1 MIKLSLYN
9 YGCGILNVEKELGI
23 AEEIDDFLV
32 KKIPE
37 LSLEA
42 TDALCDLEDSEI
54 LWFSANDEVTCV
66 KKIKDVLKSQISSQ
80 SQMQFTV
87 EIDNWF

>member
-42 TDALCDLEDSEI
+42 TDSLSLTDSYPYIFCI
-54 LWFSANDEVTCV
+54 LTN
-66 KKIKDVLKSQISSQ
+66 
-80 SQMQFTV
+80 
-87 EIDNWF
+87 